1 MSQTEMVKC
10 PFCGTHKPIRRTG
23 VMRLQHDKTADK
35 QYNFV
40 FDHVDLGNSA
50 FISIREC
57 QGRGKG
63 FPEVSRVSLKETIEN
78 DSYKELRQSLLN
90 QCYQVMTILVGEE
103 K

>member
-10 PFCGTHKPIRRTG
+10 PFCGTHKPIKRTG
-23 VMRLQHDKTADK
+23 IMRLQKDKTADR

-50 FISIREC
+50 FISVREC
-57 QGRGKG
+57 GGRGRG
-63 FPEVSRVSLKETIEN
+63 FPETSRVTLRETVEKET
-78 DSYKELRQSLLN
+78 YKELRESLLS
-90 QCYQVMTILVGEE
+90 QCYIVMKILIGDE